1 MWWIVN
7 SIQWLFLLVGTL
19 ICGPIAILLALISQK
34 ASFYFSKHIWARIF
48 CIIAI
53 ARVRVKN
60 IDQIKNLDEHVIFCA
75 NHQSNYDI
83 FAMYR
88 CAINPIYFIAKKELK
103 NKYKVK
109 VLNFDS
115 EIMKKMFEISSSVII
130 EFSNLG
136 EIHKE
141 IYNSWYD
148 SLKKYNNYQKF
159 SDYGYIKERINSL
172 KI

>member
-1 MWWIVN
+1 MTQKFTVVFD
-7 SIQWLFLLVGTL
+7 LDGTL
-19 ICGPIAILLALISQK
+19 VDTAPDLMLAHNHVMK
-34 ASFYFSKHIWARIF
+34 KFGYPSKS
-48 CIIAI
+48 
-53 ARVRVKN
+53 
-60 IDQIKNLDEHVIFCA
+60 LDE
-75 NHQSNYDI
+75 
-83 FAMYR
+83 
-88 CAINPIYFIAKKELK
+88 LK
-103 NKYKVK
+103 SHHNVK
-109 VLNFDS
+109 VLSFNS
-115 EIMKKMFEISSSVII
+115 EIMQKMFEISRSVIV

>member
-1 MWWIVN
+1 M
-7 SIQWLFLLVGTL
+7 
-19 ICGPIAILLALISQK
+19 
-34 ASFYFSKHIWARIF
+34 SKDKWQDLPKNLKEI
-48 CIIAI
+48 
-53 ARVRVKN
+53 VKN
-60 IDQIKNLDEHVIFCA
+60 SCH
-75 NHQSNYDI
+75 
-83 FAMYR
+83 
-88 CAINPIYFIAKKELK
+88 AIYIESLAEFLHYNSLSLEELK
-103 NKYKVK
+103 NKYKVE
-109 VLNFDS
+109 VLNFNS
-115 EIMKKMFEISSSVII
+115 EIMQKMFEISSSVII